1 MKVKGSD
8 TRVSRFSKTRT
19 HAQGCLPAWQ
29 NTASPPMLPRAL
41 LAQLLAAL
49 VLPTGGR
56 RSCVGARSTEG
67 RSTASSDVA
76 YWQSRGFAPPSPP
89 QHAAPRPPLPRHTSH
104 SPPHSPFVCTRGH
117 YRPSSSCTF
126 NGLRLLPSGQLST
139 LSYDDDD
146 ARGGGGGGGGDGGLG
161 GATDPVSIP
170 ASHLGGSAFRTWN
183 VSIQRRRAA
192 AATSPAATAATPV
205 TATTAATA
213 AMDAM
218 DATAACCL
226 TTHRM
231 VLFSVH
237 YLRGGS
243 NNYHLHWDTLL
254 PLYALLRER
263 GAIDGSSGGGRIV
276 QSYTLAPTVEL
287 GYLPGNAEGVVWGT
301 DAFAYGDEEE
311 EEEKEGHVNTEKAE
325 TNEKERGTIATNTT
339 TSGRRRGSPLRPL
352 PYWIEAPALFSNFSL
367 FPLAASALVRLARL
381 SCPRLPDTLPPA
393 AASVGSGA
401 VCADIAVAGVPTV
414 DWKKHG
420 GAALV
425 NDFADFVLARLR
437 ERHPESVGSGS
448 RGSGDCLD
456 VGSGETAGADTCS
469 APVHATPASTV
480 EESDASAA
488 SAASASSVPARG
500 GIRVAYVSRRTA
512 KRRRILNEDE
522 VVRVLRRV
530 ARDVQEGRAARDVNA
545 QDAGNDGGRRDDG
558 DGDGDVEEE
567 EEKETNAMDAAH
579 SVHSVDFAG
588 MSFAAQ
594 AQLMGKYDLIVGLQG
609 AGMTN
614 TIYRRK
620 GAAVLLLFPLSEM
633 DNAGIWDPLLRP
645 RGPYRRWF
653 NTHRANSVFDA
664 KVDPYGDNPDT
675 VVHAGELYGEARRAL
690 EESVE
695 AQRRQGGGGAEE

>member
-1 MKVKGSD
+1 
-8 TRVSRFSKTRT
+8 
-19 HAQGCLPAWQ
+19 
-29 NTASPPMLPRAL
+29 
-41 LAQLLAAL
+41 
-49 VLPTGGR
+49 
-56 RSCVGARSTEG
+56 
-67 RSTASSDVA
+67 
-76 YWQSRGFAPPSPP
+76 
-89 QHAAPRPPLPRHTSH
+89 
-104 SPPHSPFVCTRGH
+104 
-117 YRPSSSCTF
+117 
-126 NGLRLLPSGQLST
+126 
-139 LSYDDDD
+139 
-146 ARGGGGGGGGDGGLG
+146 
-161 GATDPVSIP
+161 
-170 ASHLGGSAFRTWN
+170 
-183 VSIQRRRAA
+183 
-192 AATSPAATAATPV
+192 
-205 TATTAATA
+205 
-213 AMDAM
+213 
-218 DATAACCL
+218 
-226 TTHRM
+226 M

-301 DAFAYGDEEE
+301 DAFAHGDEEE
-311 EEEKEGHVNTEKAE
+311 EEEGEEEKEDEEEEEKKEKEGHVNTEKTE
-325 TNEKERGTIATNTT
+325 TNEKERGTVATNST
-339 TSGRRRGSPLRPL
+339 TSGRRRGSPPRPL
-352 PYWIEAPALFSNFSL
+352 PYWMEAPALFSNFSL
-367 FPLAASALVRLARL
+367 FPLAASTLVRLARL
-381 SCPRLPDTLPPA
+381 SCPRLPDTLPSA
-393 AASVGSGA
+393 AATVGSGA
-401 VCADIAVAGVPTV
+401 VCADVAVAGVPTV

-425 NDFADFVLARLR
+425 NDFTDFVLARLQ

-456 VGSGETAGADTCS
+456 AGSGETAGADTCS
-469 APVHATPASTV
+469 APVHATPASTA
-480 EESDASAA
+480 EGSAA
-488 SAASASSVPARG
+488 SAASEASAALASSVSFVPARG
-500 GIRVAYVSRRTA
+500 RIRIAYVSRRTA

-522 VVRVLRRV
+522 VVRVLWRV

-545 QDAGNDGGRRDDG
+545 QDAGNEGRSRDG
-558 DGDGDVEEE
+558 GDGDVEEE
-567 EEKETNAMDAAH
+567 EEEKEENEMDAAH
-579 SVHSVDFAG
+579 AVHSVDFAG

-594 AQLMGKYDLIVGLQG
+594 ARLMGKYDLIVGLQG

-675 VVHAGELYGEARRAL
+675 VVDARELYGEARRAL

-695 AQRRQGGGGAEE
+695 AQRRHGGGKGAEE